1 MATRAGGTGTLVTLV
16 IFVIATVALLVF
28 SVIMWSN
35 QSAAEQR
42 ASDARAALQKIV
54 LDSQLQ
60 RDDVKRLQADAD
72 RNKKTLVAFMVDQ
85 GQAAAAFVSGD
96 RGRSLDDLAQPFGI
110 DPKNKDSTTLK
121 AEWDRVRSD
130 LNTAK
135 ADLEAKDAANKKLL
149 EQMDDLR
156 KKTDEAIAAKN
167 DEIKRVQ
174 DSIRGYQE
182 ATEKYGSDVNAAVA
196 DIQKSKDQIEQTY
209 RSRMGEL
216 QSQIDALNAERDLL
230 RTRNVE
236 MSRKL
241 GLFELKAPNPATL
254 VDGRV
259 IDVNAAD
266 GTVFLNLGRADRVQP
281 GMTFEVYETPESI
294 QVDDRTGAPVRGKGS
309 IQVVRVSDNTS
320 TARITRGTAARPV
333 VKDDLIV
340 NAVYQPGMKYRFLV
354 FGKFDVDQDGRPTED
369 EADYIRSRVREWGGE
384 VNDGNSLTGDLDF
397 LILGQQPPPVPPL
410 PTDATS
416 AQYSAYME
424 ARTARESYDKLFS
437 DAIEAQIP
445 VLNWNRFQILTG
457 QGTR

>member
-35 QSAAEQR
+35 QSAAEQK
-42 ASDARAALQKIV
+42 AADARAALLKIV

-60 RDDVKRLQADAD
+60 RDDVKRLQAEAD

-85 GQAAAAFVSGD
+85 GQNTAAFVSGD
-96 RGRSLDDLAQPFGI
+96 RSRSLDDLYQAFGI
-110 DPKNKDSTTLK
+110 DAKNKDTTTLK
-121 AEWDRVRSD
+121 GEWDKLRSELGTVRAD
-130 LNTAK
+130 FVAK
-135 ADLEAKDAANKKLL
+135 ESANKLL
-149 EQMDDLR
+149 VSQMAELR
-156 KKTDEAIAAKN
+156 KKTDDQIAAKDN
-167 DEIKRVQ
+167 EIKRVQ
-174 DSIRGYQE
+174 ESIRGYQQ
-182 ATEKYGSDVNAAVA
+182 ATEKYGTDVNAAVA

-216 QSQIDALNAERDLL
+216 QAQIDALNGERDLL
-230 RTRNVE
+230 KTRNAE

-254 VDGRV
+254 IDGRV

-309 IQVVRVSDNTS
+309 IQVVRVNDNTS
-320 TARITRGTAARPV
+320 TARITRGTTSRPV
-333 VKDDLIV
+333 VKDDLLV
-340 NAVYQPGMKYRFLV
+340 NAVYQPGLRYRFLV
-354 FGKFDVDQDGRPTED
+354 FGKFDVDSDGRPTAD

-384 VNDGNSLTGDLDF
+384 VIDGDALTGDLDF
-397 LILGQQPPPVPPL
+397 LILGQQPPMPISL
-410 PTDATS
+410 PTDAS
-416 AQYSAYME
+416 EAQYRAYMD
-424 ARTARESYDKLFS
+424 ARSARESYDKLFS
-437 DAIEAQIP
+437 DAVEAQIP

-457 QGTR
+457 QGVR